1 MLRSGKRERE
11 STALDK
17 TRKEVRHAHYIL
29 YNHCTVLYTSIYECV
44 ARLTIICISIERP
57 GSSSKNIKWQE
68 ICTAG
73 EVLVRFFSTS
83 PLIVAK
89 FRVQDTLLLNSMYLL
104 LEAWSASS
112 NLQFLLTLTRFS
124 TYTPNVTN
132 WATSFIIYIFALQVT
147 HFLVK
152 CSFKT
157 QTARA
162 I

>member
-11 STALDK
+11 RTALDK

-29 YNHCTVLYTSIYECV
+29 YNHCTVLYTSIYEWV

-89 FRVQDTLLLNSMYLL
+89 FRVGNPTLKFYVSTVRGLECFLKPAVFTYFNPIFYLYSKCHKL
-104 LEAWSASS
+104 GDKFYHLYFCFASH
-112 NLQFLLTLTRFS
+112 TFS
-124 TYTPNVTN
+124 HEM
-132 WATSFIIYIFALQVT
+132 FF
-147 HFLVK
+147 
-152 CSFKT
+152 
-157 QTARA
+157 
-162 I
+162 

>member
-11 STALDK
+11 RTALDK

-73 EVLVRFFSTS
+73 DVLVRFFSTS

-89 FRVQDTLLLNSMYLL
+89 FRVQDTLLLTSIYCI
-104 LEAWSASS
+104 EAWSASS
-112 NLQFLLTLTRFS
+112 NLQFLLNLTQFS
-124 TYTPNVTN
+124 ILQISQTGRQVL
-132 WATSFIIYIFALQVT
+132 SFIFLLCKSHIF
-147 HFLVK
+147 
-152 CSFKT
+152 S
-157 QTARA
+157 
-162 I
+162 